1 MTHTSAPSVLPADH
15 PLATPS
21 DLPYGLPDF
30 SAVSDAQLAEAVRA
44 NGTECELL
52 VYPDEGHGLAKKT
65 NRLDA
70 YSQALEFLR
79 RHLARG

>member
-30 SAVSDAQLAEAVRA
+30 SAVSDAQLA
-44 NGTECELL
+44 LSL
-52 VYPDEGHGLAKKT
+52 IHI
-65 NRLDA
+65 
-70 YSQALEFLR
+70 
-79 RHLARG
+79 